1 MMQLPECLLQIPIA
15 HRGLHNRDNGVIENS
30 VSAVREAVKL
40 GYGVELD
47 LQLSADGEA
56 IVFHDDDL
64 DRLTESSGPVHRK
77 TTAELTAIA
86 LLGSTDTPMTLQ
98 KIMDEIAGQVPV
110 LLELKNQKDRDTGAL
125 EHSTAQV
132 LKTYKGPVAV
142 MSFNP
147 RMVARLAELLPEI
160 PRGLTTGSFEG
171 EGLPEAIKDHL
182 HAISDFDA
190 VGACFVSHEASEL
203 EAPRV
208 AELKRA
214 GYPILTWTIRSEAS
228 EKEVRKIADNI
239 TFEGYLAA
247 KP

>member
-1 MMQLPECLLQIPIA
+1 MMQRPECLLQITSA

-86 LLGSTDTPMTLQ
+86 LLGSTDMPMTLQ

-125 EHSTAQV
+125 EHSTAKV

-147 RMVARLAELLPEI
+147 RMVARLAELLPAI

>member
-1 MMQLPECLLQIPIA
+1 MMQLPESLLQIPIA
-15 HRGLHNRDNGVIENS
+15 HRALHDRDNGVIENS
-30 VSAVREAVKL
+30 ISAVREAVRL
-40 GYGVELD
+40 GYGMELD

-77 TTAELTAIA
+77 TAAELNSIA
-86 LLGSTDTPMTLQ
+86 LRGSDDAPMTLQ
-98 KIMDEIAGQVPV
+98 NIMDEIAGRVPV
-110 LLELKNQKDRDTGAL
+110 LLELKNQNGRDTGAL
-125 EHSTAQV
+125 ERATAQV
-132 LKTYKGPVAV
+132 LKTYSGPVAV

-160 PRGLTTGSFEG
+160 PRGLTTGTFEA

-190 VGACFVSHEASEL
+190 VGACFVSHEAAEL
-203 EAPRV
+203 NATRV

-214 GYPILTWTIRSEAS
+214 GYPILTWTIRSQAS